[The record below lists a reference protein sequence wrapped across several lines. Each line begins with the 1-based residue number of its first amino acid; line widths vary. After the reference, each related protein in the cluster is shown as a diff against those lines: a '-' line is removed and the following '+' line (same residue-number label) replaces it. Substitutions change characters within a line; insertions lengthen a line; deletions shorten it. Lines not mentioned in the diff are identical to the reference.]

1 LGEFQQVV
9 VDLSSYAGKTVVIRF
24 RIGSDQNVRG
34 QGWYIDDVTVGGKR
48 VSCTPATQ

>member
-1 LGEFQQVV
+1 LGQFQQVV

-24 RIGSDQNVRG
+24 RIGSDQNVKG